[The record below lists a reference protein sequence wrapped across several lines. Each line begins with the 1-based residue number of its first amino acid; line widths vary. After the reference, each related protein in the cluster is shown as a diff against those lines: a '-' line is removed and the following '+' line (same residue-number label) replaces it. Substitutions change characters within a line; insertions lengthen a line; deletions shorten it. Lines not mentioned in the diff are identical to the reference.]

1 MILICGL
8 LRRKAPRNDE
18 IQCVIARNAV
28 AKSVVIARNAVTRSV
43 VIARNAVTK
52 SAVIARNAVTKSVV
66 IAMGLQRY
74 KNRHCEER
82 SDAAIYFKLFLQKVF
97 MLRICTTVV
106 FDDGAP
112 VV

>member
-1 MILICGL
+1 MCHCEE
-8 LRRKAPRNDE
+8 RSDE
-18 IQCVIARNAV
+18 IRCHCEE
-28 AKSVVIARNAVTRSV
+28 RSDA
-43 VIARNAVTK
+43 ILR
-52 SAVIARNAVTKSVV
+52 V

>member
-18 IQCVIARNAV
+18 NSCHCEECSDEIRRHCEE
-28 AKSVVIARNAVTRSV
+28 RSDE
-43 VIARNAVTK
+43 IRC
-52 SAVIARNAVTKSVV
+52 
-66 IAMGLQRY
+66 
-74 KNRHCEER
+74 HCEER

>member
-1 MILICGL
+1 MCHCEE
-8 LRRKAPRNDE
+8 RSDE
-18 IQCVIARNAV
+18 IRRHCEE
-28 AKSVVIARNAVTRSV
+28 RSDE
-43 VIARNAVTK
+43 IRCHCEERSGKIRCHCEERSDAIRCHCEERSDA
-52 SAVIARNAVTKSVV
+52 ILRV

>member
-1 MILICGL
+1 MCHCEE
-8 LRRKAPRNDE
+8 RSDE
-18 IQCVIARNAV
+18 IRCHCEE
-28 AKSVVIARNAVTRSV
+28 RSDE
-43 VIARNAVTK
+43 IRCHCEER
-52 SAVIARNAVTKSVV
+52 SDEIRRHCEERSDEILRV

>member
-1 MILICGL
+1 MCHCEE
-8 LRRKAPRNDE
+8 RSDE
-18 IQCVIARNAV
+18 IRRHCEE
-28 AKSVVIARNAVTRSV
+28 RSDA
-43 VIARNAVTK
+43 ILR
-52 SAVIARNAVTKSVV
+52 V

-74 KNRHCEER
+74 KNRHCEERSDEIRCHCEER

>member
-1 MILICGL
+1 MCHCEE
-8 LRRKAPRNDE
+8 RSDE
-18 IQCVIARNAV
+18 IRRHCEE
-28 AKSVVIARNAVTRSV
+28 RSDA
-43 VIARNAVTK
+43 ILR
-52 SAVIARNAVTKSVV
+52 V

-74 KNRHCEER
+74 KNRHCEERSDEIRCHCEERSDEIRRHCEERSGKIRCHCEER

>member
-28 AKSVVIARNAVTRSV
+28 
-43 VIARNAVTK
+43 
-52 SAVIARNAVTKSVV
+52 TKSVV

-74 KNRHCEER
+74 KNRHCEERSDAIRCHCEERSDEIRCHCEER

>member
-18 IQCVIARNAV
+18 IQC
-28 AKSVVIARNAVTRSV
+28 
-43 VIARNAVTK
+43 
-52 SAVIARNAVTKSVV
+52 V

>member
-18 IQCVIARNAV
+18 NCCHC
-28 AKSVVIARNAVTRSV
+28 KERSDE
-43 VIARNAVTK
+43 IRRHCEERSDEIRRHCEERSGK
-52 SAVIARNAVTKSVV
+52 IRCHCEERSDEIR
-66 IAMGLQRY
+66 
-74 KNRHCEER
+74 RHCEER

>member
-28 AKSVVIARNAVTRSV
+28 TKSV
-43 VIARNAVTK
+43 
-52 SAVIARNAVTKSVV
+52 VIARNAVTKSVV

-74 KNRHCEER
+74 KNRHCEERSDEIRCHCEER

>member
-18 IQCVIARNAV
+18 IQCVIA
-28 AKSVVIARNAVTRSV
+28 
-43 VIARNAVTK
+43 
-52 SAVIARNAVTKSVV
+52 
-66 IAMGLQRY
+66 MGLQRY
-74 KNRHCEER
+74 KNRHCEERSDEIRCHCEERSDEIRRHCEER

>member
-1 MILICGL
+1 MCHCEE
-8 LRRKAPRNDE
+8 RSDE
-18 IQCVIARNAV
+18 IRRHCEE
-28 AKSVVIARNAVTRSV
+28 RSDE
-43 VIARNAVTK
+43 IRCHCEER
-52 SAVIARNAVTKSVV
+52 SDEIRCHCEERSDE
-66 IAMGLQRY
+66 IR
-74 KNRHCEER
+74 RHCEER

>member
-18 IQCVIARNAV
+18 IQCAIAMGLQCYKNRHCEERNDE
-28 AKSVVIARNAVTRSV
+28 IQC
-43 VIARNAVTK
+43 
-52 SAVIARNAVTKSVV
+52 VIARNAVTKSVV

>member
-18 IQCVIARNAV
+18 IQCVIA
-28 AKSVVIARNAVTRSV
+28 
-43 VIARNAVTK
+43 
-52 SAVIARNAVTKSVV
+52 
-66 IAMGLQRY
+66 MGLQRD
-74 KNRHCEER
+74 KNRHCEERSDEIRCHCEERSDEIRRHCEER

>member
-28 AKSVVIARNAVTRSV
+28 AKSVVIA
-43 VIARNAVTK
+43 
-52 SAVIARNAVTKSVV
+52 
-66 IAMGLQRY
+66 MGLQRY

-82 SDAAIYFKLFLQKVF
+82 NDAAIYFKLFLQKVF
-97 MLRICTTVV
+97 MLRICTPVV

>member
-1 MILICGL
+1 MCHCEE
-8 LRRKAPRNDE
+8 RSDE
-18 IQCVIARNAV
+18 IRRHCEE
-28 AKSVVIARNAVTRSV
+28 RSDA
-43 VIARNAVTK
+43 ILR
-52 SAVIARNAVTKSVV
+52 V

-74 KNRHCEER
+74 KNRHCEERSGKIRRHCEERSGKIRCHCEER

>member
-1 MILICGL
+1 MCHCEERSDAIRCYCEE
-8 LRRKAPRNDE
+8 RSDE
-18 IQCVIARNAV
+18 IRCHCEE
-28 AKSVVIARNAVTRSV
+28 RSDE
-43 VIARNAVTK
+43 ILR
-52 SAVIARNAVTKSVV
+52 V